1 MHGAD
6 THHRYGGVMAERERT
21 SSPLTSAVTP
31 PARRTR
37 LALAVDIGLILLC
50 AGPTVGRP
58 LASRGSLSATE
69 AFAVVATTV
78 LIWWRHRAPVPAFVA
93 GAIVTVVVT
102 SILQAPSGVLPALIV
117 LVYTAALTVDRRR
130 GIIIGST
137 ALVVMIIGVA
147 VLVQR
152 QFFGPEVLAALA
164 WPALAVAAADAVR
177 SRRATLD
184 AAEERVRRA
193 EQTREHEARRRVAE
207 ERLRIARELH
217 DVVAHRMAVVNVQAG
232 VAAHLLRSQPDAAEA
247 ALGVVRSSAS
257 TVLDELSGILN
268 VLRSADDDGS
278 SLEPTPSLDELPAL
292 IDSFASAGLSVDVTT
307 SGQPRPLAEHVQ
319 LAVYRTVQEALTNA
333 HKYGDGAASL
343 SIAHGPTG
351 VDVRVTNRS
360 VATSQLGTG
369 YGLIGMRERVAAA
382 GGSLATGPQ
391 PDGTFLV
398 HATFPSEAT

>member
-1 MHGAD
+1 
-6 THHRYGGVMAERERT
+6 MAEQERT
-21 SSPLTSAVTP
+21 SSPLTSAVAP
-31 PARRTR
+31 PARAAMLVD
-37 LALAVDIGLILLC
+37 LAFVVLCAAPTLGRPIDEGRWPSVLEVIAMITSTVLILIRRRL
-50 AGPTVGRP
+50 P
-58 LASRGSLSATE
+58 LP
-69 AFAVVATTV
+69 AFAV
-78 LIWWRHRAPVPAFVA
+78 
-93 GAIVTVVVT
+93 GAVVTAVVTVA
-102 SILQAPSGVLPALIV
+102 SQEPSGLLPMLIL
-117 LVYTAALTVDRRR
+117 LVYTAAVTVERRR
-130 GIIIGST
+130 AVAIGT
-137 ALVVMIIGVA
+137 IALAVMIVVVA
-147 VLVQR
+147 VLAPR
-152 QFFGPEVLAALA
+152 RFFGPEVLAALA

-177 SRRATLD
+177 SRRATLE
-184 AAEERVRRA
+184 AAEERARRA

-232 VAAHLLRSQPDAAEA
+232 VAAHLLRSQPDAAEE

-268 VLRSADDDGS
+268 VLRSADDDDSSSRS

-292 IDSFASAGLSVDVTT
+292 IESFAAAGLSVDVTT

-343 SIAHGPTG
+343 SIAHGPAG
-351 VDVRVTNRS
+351 VDVHVTNRV

-382 GGSLATGPQ
+382 AGTLATGPQ
-391 PDGTFLV
+391 PGGTFLV